1 MKHLKMWQ
9 KLALLGLVFLLP
21 FAVVTY
27 RYVDE
32 VNALGLEFAQK
43 EVQGLNYLQPLRAL
57 LHDVQRHR
65 TLSQAF
71 LRGDRSVAADLAA
84 NEENMSRSLSA
95 LDKHDALAG
104 ESLNSSQ
111 FKINSAGE
119 TIGWKGLRGDIEKLS
134 DSTTGITAQDSLRE
148 HDALIRNL
156 LAFLTYIGD
165 ESKLVLDP
173 DLDSY
178 YLMNIIV
185 FQAPELHELMS
196 QSRALGAASTA
207 SRRLSPQARSDLLR
221 RLTLIEYLRDGVAT
235 SFDKAESEILK
246 KGDPQSQRLVDEI
259 GAMRQQLRSA
269 TTGFVA
275 LNRRLLSTPAGSA
288 PAMTAGNYISIT
300 DPALET
306 IVTVQSGATPALNS
320 LLETRIAK
328 QEVSLRLTLLLALLG
343 LLVILAFA
351 LWIIRDITKP
361 LHHLV
366 TVADNIAGGDLTTH
380 VSGTGRGDE
389 LGHLALS
396 FNNMK
401 QSLVAKAEI
410 ADQIAAGNLQALNG
424 NAQHV
429 LSEKDVLGR
438 ALSSM
443 QGNLRQMLSDVR
455 EATGIL
461 SSAASEIV
469 ASTSQ
474 LTASSEETATA
485 VSETTATVEEVRQ
498 TAQLSSQ
505 KARQVADGAQQA
517 AEAAGTGL
525 RATESNNE
533 GMERIR
539 TQMDSIAGSMV
550 RLSEQSQAI
559 GQIITTVDDLTQ
571 QSNLLAVN
579 AAIEAAKAGEHGKG
593 FAVVAHEVKSL
604 AEQSRQATLQVR
616 ALLNDIQKATG
627 AAVMA
632 TEQGAKA
639 VEAGVHQAAVAGEA
653 IERLSG
659 NVDLSVQSA
668 SQISASSQEQLIGMD
683 QVALAMESVRQ
694 ASHHNVESAQQ
705 LQTSARSLSDLSH
718 RLRDLIE
725 KYQV

>member
-65 TLSQAF
+65 TLSQAL
-71 LRGDRSVAADLAA
+71 LRGDRSVATDLAA
-84 NEENMSRSLSA
+84 NEENMSRNLSA

-111 FKINSAGE
+111 FKITSAGE
-119 TIGWKGLRGDIEKLS
+119 TIGWKGLKDDIEKLS
-134 DSTTGITAQDSLRE
+134 NSTGGITAQDSLRE
-148 HDALIRNL
+148 HDALIANL

-185 FQAPELHELMS
+185 FQAPELRELMS

-246 KGDPQSQRLVDEI
+246 KGDAQSQKLVDGI
-259 GAMRQQLRSA
+259 SAMRQQLRSA
-269 TTGFVA
+269 TTGFIT

-288 PAMTAGNYISIT
+288 PVMAAGNYISVT
-300 DPALET
+300 DPALEAL
-306 IVTVQSGATPALNS
+306 VTVQSGATPALNS

-351 LWIIRDITKP
+351 LWIIRDITRP

-366 TVADNIAGGDLTTH
+366 AVADNIAGGDLTTH

-396 FNNMK
+396 FKNMK

-410 ADQIAAGNLQALNG
+410 ADQIAAGNLQALDG
-424 NAQHV
+424 NSHV
-429 LSEKDVLGR
+429 LSDKDMLGR

-461 SSAASEIV
+461 SGAASEIV

-705 LQTSARSLSDLSH
+705 LQTSARSLSDLSL